1 MMKKHLIGL
10 FVIAATFSACKN
22 QTQKNESSSKDSSAV
37 TVKQD
42 SVSYDE
48 HNTKNSVDWAGTYEG
63 TLPCADCTGIH
74 VILTLN
80 MDGTYEKS
88 EEYLEKGKPF
98 QEKGTFTWTPDGGSI
113 ILKEKDGESKYK
125 VGEGMMKKLD
135 IEGKEIKGELEEFY
149 NFKKIK

>member
-1 MMKKHLIGL
+1 MKKNIISFL
-10 FVIAATFSACKN
+10 VIAAIFSACN
-22 QTQKNESSSKDSSAV
+22 SQTQQKESSGKDSSTIV
-37 TVKQD
+37 GKQD
-42 SVSYDE
+42 SISYDE

-98 QEKGTFTWTPDGGSI
+98 KETGTFTWTPDGGSI